1 MTVTDKEVKIETET
15 TLTCSLTELTVE
27 VTISWWDGESQ
38 INDGNGKK
46 TFRLFHNS
54 NKTIFDFFKC
64 TL

>member
-1 MTVTDKEVKIETET
+1 MTVTDKEVKTGTET

-46 TFRLFHNS
+46 TFRLFQNS
-54 NKTIFDFFKC
+54 NKTIFDLF
-64 TL
+64 

>member
-1 MTVTDKEVKIETET
+1 MTVTDKEVKTGTET

-46 TFRLFHNS
+46 IL
-54 NKTIFDFFKC
+54 
-64 TL
+64 L